1 MVPHSSYENDYANS
15 QSQDEVAKDTKLLSQ
30 AVKREVYTMKIQKH
44 ILLIWGIGLL
54 SVGLF
59 LFATITD
66 GFQVDPDLF
75 IPFALFYTIVGG
87 MIAARHPE
95 NAIGWFLLGGLFILS
110 ANEFMRWYVN
120 MGLQVQPDPLP
131 AVGIFA
137 ALTNVMEDI
146 GYTLLLIFP
155 FLLFPNGRLLSQRWL
170 PILWLAVFSLIIQ
183 FLEIF
188 RPGPLYYFPN
198 WDNPLGIKQM
208 AGYYEISGTLIEIL
222 TAALF
227 FICFVLLILRYR
239 RAKIIERQQIKW
251 FAFAGSI
258 VSVGLIISMIFSPI
272 PTLVETVFGL
282 FIFSSLLLAF
292 AIAILRYRLWDIDL
306 IIRRTL
312 QYTLLTGLLL
322 LVYFGT
328 ILVLQNL
335 FSGFTNQKSQV
346 VIAIST
352 LTIAALFNPLRIRV
366 QDFIDSRFYRQKYDA
381 EQALAQFAAAARNEV
396 DMEKLTASLL
406 AVVEE
411 TIHPETISLWIH
423 SYEDD

>member
-1 MVPHSSYENDYANS
+1 
-15 QSQDEVAKDTKLLSQ
+15 
-30 AVKREVYTMKIQKH
+30 MKIQKH

-54 SVGLF
+54 SVGLM
-59 LFATITD
+59 LFASIVD
-66 GFQVDPDLF
+66 GFQPDPDLY
-75 IPFALFYTIVGG
+75 IPFALFYLIVGG
-87 MIAARHPE
+87 LIAARHPE

-110 ANEFMRWYVN
+110 ANEFMRWYAN
-120 MGLQVQPDPLP
+120 MGLQVQPGSLP
-131 AVGIFA
+131 AVNVSA
-137 ALTNVMEDI
+137 ALTNVMDDI
-146 GYTLLLIFP
+146 GYALLLIFP
-155 FLLFPNGRLLSQRWL
+155 FLLFPNGRLLSRRWL
-170 PILWLAVFSLIIQ
+170 PILWLAGFSLLIQ

-188 RPGPLYYFPN
+188 RPGPLDYFPN
-198 WDNPLGIKQM
+198 WDNPLGIEQM
-208 AGYYEISGTLIEIL
+208 AGFYEISGTLIEIL

-227 FICFVLLILRYR
+227 FICFSLLILRYR
-239 RAKIIERQQIKW
+239 RATIIERQQIKW
-251 FAFAGSI
+251 FAFFGS
-258 VSVGLIISMIFSPI
+258 VVCVGLIFSLIFSPI
-272 PTLVETVFGL
+272 PTLVDLVIGL

-335 FSGFTNQKSQV
+335 FSGLMNQRSQV

-396 DMEKLTASLL
+396 DMDKLTESLL
-406 AVVEE
+406 VVVEE
-411 TIHPETISLWIH
+411 AIHPEKISLWLH
-423 SYEDD
+423 SFEDD